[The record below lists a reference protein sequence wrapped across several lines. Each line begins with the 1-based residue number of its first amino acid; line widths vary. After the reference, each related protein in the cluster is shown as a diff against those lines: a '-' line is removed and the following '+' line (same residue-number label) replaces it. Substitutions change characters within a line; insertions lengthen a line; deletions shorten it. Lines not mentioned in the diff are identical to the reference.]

1 MKIKSA
7 VFSGSSATY
16 TQCPQASKPELA
28 LIGRSNVGKS
38 SLINMLLGHKQLAKT
53 SSRPGKTQLINHFL
67 VNEAWYLVDLPGYGW
82 AQVSKPQRQ
91 QWAKMVKAYLLHRT
105 QLSLVLVLV
114 DARHEPQKL
123 DIALINWLGEHQ
135 IPFLILLTKADKAS
149 KQQVQKHLA
158 TLNRTLS
165 KDGEVLPQV
174 LVTSSRDS
182 IGREELLRY
191 IQHTLDKHSV
201 SRGKGKQHNQHI
213 SFSATASP

>member
-38 SLINMLLGHKQLAKT
+38 SLINRLLGRKQLAKT
-53 SSRPGKTQLINHFL
+53 SGRPGKTQLINHFL
-67 VNEAWYLVDLPGYGW
+67 VNDAWYLVDLPGYGW

-105 QLSLVLVLV
+105 QLRFVLVLV
-114 DARHEPQKL
+114 DARHAPQKL

-135 IPFLILLTKADKAS
+135 IPFVILLTKADKAS
-149 KQQVQKHLA
+149 KQRVQKHWA
-158 TLNRTLS
+158 TLNRMLS
-165 KDGEVLPQV
+165 KDGEVLPPV
-174 LVTSSRDS
+174 LVTSSRDRT
-182 IGREELLRY
+182 GREELLRY
-191 IQHTLDKHSV
+191 IQHTLAKHSV
-201 SRGKGKQHNQHI
+201 SKGKQHNQPI
-213 SFSATASP
+213 RCLATASP